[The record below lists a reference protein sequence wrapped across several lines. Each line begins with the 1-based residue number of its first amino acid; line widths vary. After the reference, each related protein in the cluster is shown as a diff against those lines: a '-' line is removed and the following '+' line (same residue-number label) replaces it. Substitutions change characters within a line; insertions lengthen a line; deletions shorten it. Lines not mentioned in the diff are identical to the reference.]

1 LIRLWVFFFGEALM
15 TMDFMETLR
24 VGDVEYGLDAFP
36 LNACLD
42 LISPRPRLRG
52 WPGCSNGYR
61 ASWEIQDRAEG
72 RVLCMV
78 ALRPRDNELLAH
90 LFPQSEGPVPA
101 SWFSEVV
108 RGVRG

>member
-1 LIRLWVFFFGEALM
+1 M